1 MALRRRTFLQ
11 SLVGAGA
18 FAAVAPAVRLLAEE
32 PVERRFVSLYF
43 NGGWDI
49 LLGPDARRPGTY
61 AGLRTGYELL
71 DEAYRRPMEVRLGD
85 QTALWGAA
93 MSALTATGPGDAA
106 PHSSLCTLFK
116 SVNMNTVAHP
126 AGRAYMNT
134 FRSPSGVVPR
144 GSSFGTVMA
153 TGGNLHEGLVL
164 PNVSLG
170 MPSFNEGYAP
180 DYTGVRTST
189 APDILDL
196 LQPRESLDDATE
208 SLLRAAQDAAESCV
222 GRAYEGRRPADDMR
236 ASRDRVR
243 RLLSENVGR
252 LFDIRADTAEARELR
267 GRYGLSAT
275 AARNPRDPR
284 VVAAITGQLL
294 ATGLSRSVSAQIQ
307 TGMDTH
313 NTNWQT
319 TQGPRLRAGFEAIAH
334 LLWDLRRDD
343 PNLERTTVVVHSE
356 FARTPKING
365 TGGRDHWFAN
375 AVLVFGGGLRRGVVG
390 ATREDN
396 LGLQK
401 TNLATGAADEGGEML
416 KPEHIAATLALS
428 HGLDPS
434 IFRTDPLTE
443 WIEGGV

>member
-1 MALRRRTFLQ
+1 MAFRRRTFLK
-11 SLVGAGA
+11 SLLGAGA
-18 FAAVAPAVRLLAEE
+18 FAAVAPTVRLLAEE

-43 NGGWDI
+43 NGGWDV
-49 LLGPDARRPGTY
+49 LLGPDARRPGSY
-61 AGLRTGYELL
+61 DGLRTGYELL
-71 DEAYRRPMEVRLGD
+71 DPAFRTPMEVPLGD
-85 QTALWGAA
+85 STALWGAA
-93 MSALTATGPGDAA
+93 MRALTESGSGGEA
-106 PHSSLCTLFK
+106 PHSAHCTLFK

-153 TGGNLHEGLVL
+153 TGGHLHEGLVL
-164 PNVSLG
+164 PNVSIS

-189 APDILDL
+189 APAILDL
-196 LQPRESLDDATE
+196 LQARESLDDDTE
-208 SLLRAAQDAAESCV
+208 ALLRAAQDAAESCV
-222 GRAYEGRRPADDMR
+222 GRAYEGRRPADDLRESR
-236 ASRDRVR
+236 ARVR

-252 LFDIRADTAEARELR
+252 LFDLRADTPEAAELR
-267 GRYGLSAT
+267 GRYGLTVGQAGD
-275 AARNPRDPR
+275 ARDPR

-294 ATGLSRSVSAQIQ
+294 STGLSRSVSAQIQ
-307 TGMDTH
+307 RGMDTH
-313 NTNWQT
+313 NSNWQT
-319 TQGPRLRAGFEAIAH
+319 TQGPRLRAGFDAIAH

-356 FARTPKING
+356 FSRTPKING

-375 AVLVFGGGLRRGVVG
+375 SVLVFGGGLRRGIVG
-390 ATREDN
+390 ATHEQS

-401 TNLATGAADEGGEML
+401 TNLATGAPDESGEML

-434 IFRTDPLTE
+434 IFRTNPLTE
-443 WIEGGV
+443 WIEGGA

>member
-1 MALRRRTFLQ
+1 MALKRRTFLQ

-18 FAAVAPAVRLLAEE
+18 FATIAPAVRLLAEE

-43 NGGWDI
+43 NGGWDV
-49 LLGPDARRPGTY
+49 LLGPDARRAGTY
-61 AGLRTGYELL
+61 DGLHTGYDLL
-71 DEAYRRPMEVRLGD
+71 DPAFRNPMVVRLGD
-85 QTALWGAA
+85 QTALWGRA
-93 MSALTATGPGDAA
+93 MRALTERGPGDAA

-153 TGGNLHEGLVL
+153 TGGSLHDGLVL

-189 APDILDL
+189 APAILDL

-208 SLLRAAQDAAESCV
+208 ALLRAAQDATESCV
-222 GRAYEGRRPADDMR
+222 GRAYEGRRPADDLRESR
-236 ASRDRVR
+236 ARVR

-252 LFDIRADTAEARELR
+252 LFDLRADTPEAQDLR
-267 GRYGLSAT
+267 GRYGLTT
-275 AARNPRDPR
+275 AEAADARDPR

-307 TGMDTH
+307 RGMDTH
-313 NTNWQT
+313 NTNWQS
-319 TQGPRLRAGFEAIAH
+319 TQGPRLRDGFEAIAH

-390 ATREDN
+390 ATHEQN

-401 TNLATGAADEGGEML
+401 TNLATGAVDESGVML
-416 KPEHIAATLALS
+416 QPEHIAATLALS

-434 IFRTDPLTE
+434 IFRTAPLTE
-443 WIEGGV
+443 WIEGGA

>member
-11 SLVGAGA
+11 SLLGAGA
-18 FAAVAPAVRLLAEE
+18 FAAVAPTVRLLADE

-43 NGGWDI
+43 NGGWDV

-61 AGLRTGYELL
+61 EGLHTGYDLL
-71 DEAYRRPMEVRLGD
+71 DPAFRSPMDVRLGE

-93 MSALTATGPGDAA
+93 MGALTARGAGDEA

-126 AGRAYMNT
+126 AGRAYVNT

-164 PNVSLG
+164 PNVSIG

-189 APDILDL
+189 APAILDL
-196 LQPRESLDDATE
+196 LQPRETLDDATE
-208 SLLRAAQDAAESCV
+208 ALLRAAQDAAESCV
-222 GRAYEGRRPADDMR
+222 GRAYEGRRPADDLR
-236 ASRDRVR
+236 ESRERVR
-243 RLLSENVGR
+243 RLLSEDVGR
-252 LFDIRADTAEARELR
+252 LFDLRADTPEARELR
-267 GRYGLSAT
+267 GRYGLSVAD
-275 AARNPRDPR
+275 AADPRDPR

-307 TGMDTH
+307 RGMDTH

-319 TQGPRLRAGFEAIAH
+319 TQGPRLRDGFDAIAR

-343 PNLERTTVVVHSE
+343 PNLERTTVIVHSE
-356 FARTPKING
+356 FSRTPKING

-375 AVLVFGGGLRRGVVG
+375 SVLVFGGGLRRGVVG
-390 ATREDN
+390 ATREEN
-396 LGLQK
+396 LGLQR
-401 TNLATGAADEGGEML
+401 TNLVTGEPDEGGTML
-416 KPEHIAATLALS
+416 QPEHIAATLAMS

-434 IFRTDPLTE
+434 IFRTEPLTE
-443 WIEGGV
+443 WVEGGA